1 MAPWL
6 RRAIDKASLPCR
18 RQDEG
23 HHRAFRIC
31 QGHLPYGLRIPG
43 LLSWEGT
50 SSRSCEAA
58 IRFFNV
64 RRMVSWLMGSSRM
77 TLAFS
82 SRSRKVQRARPSGT
96 GPQARAICWASARPS
111 TLRRAS
117 SELTLRLRARLASRP
132 SSANFLTVYDTV
144 AMCTAQRF
152 EHCSSRQCLPWTSS
166 MSKSIWQRLRKCRGL
181 VAHDFF
187 EPFHLFIREFNPIFP
202 FS

>member
-1 MAPWL
+1 MKGIIGPFVYVKD
-6 RRAIDKASLPCR
+6 IFHTGY
-18 RQDEG
+18 EF
-23 HHRAFRIC
+23 RAFFL
-31 QGHLPYGLRIPG
+31 G
-43 LLSWEGT
+43 
-50 SSRSCEAA
+50 EAPA
-58 IRFFNV
+58 VVPVRPQFVFFNV

-96 GPQARAICWASARPS
+96 GPQAKAICWASARPS